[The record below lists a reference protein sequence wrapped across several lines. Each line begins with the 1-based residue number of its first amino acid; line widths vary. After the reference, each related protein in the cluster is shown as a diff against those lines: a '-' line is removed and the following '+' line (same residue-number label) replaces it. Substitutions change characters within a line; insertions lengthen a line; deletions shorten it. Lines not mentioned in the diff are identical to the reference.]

1 MPPHHDLRQFG
12 ITVLDRVK
20 DALVL
25 DERAAPEGH
34 AVAAAAVE
42 PQQRIELIA
51 EILDQER
58 VSARP
63 RNPEVEIPIGG
74 AQRVVNAR
82 LKPGD
87 LRLVA
92 ADALGERLDIL
103 GTHVPRRLPGGK
115 ALKDLAHAIDR
126 LQHLARRLDDPRALV
141 RDAGNQMALLQ
152 AVQGLAQG
160 AAADTVALGEN
171 RLADLRPEGQL
182 TLEDG
187 IRQAMEKLLGQRLAR
202 LRGITDRGQTSF
214 RTIHNLRTLPL
225 HRVGHLRLE
234 GGDEQA
240 HSRIS
245 SRQFR
250 EADGPRPSAAK
261 CHCVA
266 RPRSVRISFAWR
278 VSSAMKV

>member
-1 MPPHHDLRQFG
+1 MPAHHDLRQFR
-12 ITVLDRVK
+12 IPILNRVK
-20 DALVL
+20 NALVL
-25 DERAAPEGH
+25 DERAAPKGD

-51 EILDQER
+51 EILDQEQI
-58 VSARP
+58 SARP
-63 RNPEVEIPIGG
+63 RDPEVEVPIGG

-92 ADALGERLDIL
+92 AHALGERLDIL

-115 ALKDLAHAIDR
+115 ALKNLAHAIDR
-126 LQHLARRLDDPRALV
+126 LQHLARRLDDPGPLV
-141 RDAGNQMALLQ
+141 RDAGDQVTLLQ

-171 RLADLRPEGQL
+171 RLADLRSERQL

-187 IRQAMEKLLGQRLAR
+187 VRQAMEKLLGQRLAC
-202 LRGITDRGQTSF
+202 LGGITDRGQTVF

-225 HRVGHLRLE
+225 HRVGHFRLE

-245 SRQFR
+245 SRQFG
-250 EADGPRPSAAK
+250 EADGLDRP
-261 CHCVA
+261 
-266 RPRSVRISFAWR
+266 PRSVTASRGR
-278 VSSAMKV
+278 VRSGSPSPGASRPR